1 MLICLFY
8 NFFTDVQKD
17 IKEVSDMLNVLNMD
31 IMERALNAYTTEES
45 IKSGLKESLLWLIL
59 KTADALKAM

>member
-1 MLICLFY
+1 M
-8 NFFTDVQKD
+8 QKD
-17 IKEVSDMLNVLNMD
+17 IKELSDMLNVLNMD